1 MKLSVIIP
9 YYNAA
14 ATVGL
19 QLEALASQEWSEPWE
34 IVLADNGSKDNSRE
48 VIESYRDRLPNI
60 RIVDASQKPGAAFAR
75 NQGIKA
81 ALGEGMALCDAD
93 DEVGEG
99 WVAAMG
105 EALSR
110 HDFVACRMET
120 IKLNPRWMWG
130 HEQEKGLQT
139 IWYPPWLPHAGAG
152 TMGFTR
158 AMFDAVGGFD
168 DSLLHLEDT
177 EFSFRAQMR
186 GFPLHFVP
194 DAVLHVRRRGN
205 LIGHYR
211 QSRNYAEYNVILAKK
226 YWTEKDAAGGY
237 YMGFIKDWFRLVKG
251 ARSLR
256 TEGGRYSW
264 VWNFGRQSGRLKGM
278 LLRGGVPV

>member
-1 MKLSVIIP
+1 MKLTVIIP

-14 ATVGL
+14 STLGL
-19 QLEALASQEWSEPWE
+19 QLEALARQQWSQPWE

-48 VIESYRDRLPNI
+48 VIESYRGRLPNM
-60 RIVDASQKPGAAFAR
+60 RIVDASEKPGAAYAR
-75 NQGIKA
+75 NKGIKV
-81 ALGEGMALCDAD
+81 ALGEAMALCDAD

-105 EALSR
+105 EALSK

-120 IKLNPRWMWG
+120 VKLNPRWMWG

-152 TMGFTR
+152 TMGFTKT
-158 AMFDAVGGFD
+158 MFEAVGGFD

-177 EFSFRAQMR
+177 EFSFRAQMK
-186 GFPLHFVP
+186 GYSLHFVP

-205 LIGHYR
+205 LMGHYR

-226 YWTEKDAAGGY
+226 YWTEKDSAIGY
-237 YMGFIKDWFRLVKG
+237 YKGFVTDSLRLVSG
-251 ARSLR
+251 VRALRS
-256 TEGGRYSW
+256 EGGRYSW
-264 VWNFGRQSGRLKGM
+264 VWKLGRQAGRLKGM
-278 LLRGGVPV
+278 LRGGVPV